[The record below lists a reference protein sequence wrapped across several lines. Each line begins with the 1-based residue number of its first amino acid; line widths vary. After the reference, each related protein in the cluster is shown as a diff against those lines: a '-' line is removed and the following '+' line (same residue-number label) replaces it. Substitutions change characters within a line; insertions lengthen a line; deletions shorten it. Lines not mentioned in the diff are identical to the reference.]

1 LRAAALV
8 LVALALSG
16 CETTAEKSVRLERAA
31 QRAGTGSLS
40 KTGLSIA
47 RKSTDVKVLG
57 ATVVRSSE
65 GAAAVV
71 TLRNVSSHALHTVP
85 IAITVAGAGGATLF
99 RNDAP
104 GLEPALVSVS
114 SLPAHGELAWV
125 DDQVPANGAPASA
138 RASVGQAPRPTRSLP
153 QLAVVGL
160 HPIEDPS
167 NGAGAA
173 GSVHNRS
180 RIAQRNLVVFVVAR
194 RAGRIVAAGRGV
206 LPEVPAGG
214 SAPFQAFLIG
224 DPRGAGLQASA
235 PATTLG

>member
-8 LVALALSG
+8 LVALALGG
-16 CETTAEKSVRLERAA
+16 CETTAEKSARLERAA
-31 QRAGTGSLS
+31 QRAGSGSLS
-40 KTGLSIA
+40 KTGLSIT
-47 RKSTDVKVLG
+47 RESTDVKVLA

-71 TLRNVSSHALHTVP
+71 TLRNDSSRALHTIP

-104 GLEPALVSVS
+104 GLQAALVSVS

-125 DDQVPANGAPASA
+125 DDQVPANGGPASV
-138 RASVGQAPRPTRSLP
+138 RASVGQAPSQTSALP

-160 HPIEDPS
+160 RAIEDPS

-173 GSVHNRS
+173 ASVHNRS
-180 RIAQRNLVVFVVAR
+180 PIAQRNLVVFVVAR
-194 RAGRIVAAGRGV
+194 RAGRVVAAGRAV
-206 LPEVPAGG
+206 LPEVPARG

-224 DPRGAGLQASA
+224 DPRGAALHASA

>member
-8 LVALALSG
+8 LAALALGG
-16 CETTAEKSVRLERAA
+16 CETTAEKSARLERAA
-31 QRAGTGSLS
+31 QRAGSGSLS
-40 KTGLSIA
+40 KTGLSIT
-47 RKSTDVKVLG
+47 RESTDVKVLG

-71 TLRNVSSHALHTVP
+71 TLRNDSSRALHTIP

-104 GLEPALVSVS
+104 GLQAALVSVS

-125 DDQVPANGAPASA
+125 DDQVPANGAPASV
-138 RASVGQAPRPTRSLP
+138 RASVGQAPGQTGALP

-160 HPIEDPS
+160 HAIEDPS

-173 GSVHNRS
+173 ASVHNGS
-180 RIAQRNLVVFVVAR
+180 PIAQRNLVVFVVAR
-194 RAGRIVAAGRGV
+194 RAGRVVAAGRAV
-206 LPEVPAGG
+206 LPEVPARG

-224 DPRGAGLQASA
+224 DPRGAALQASA